1 MSQRSASVPG
11 ANGVAS
17 WPSALGAVAAALLA
31 SLIAGLTGLVLVF
44 GSSLTEAPADAF
56 IMAGLVYAIVPAFPA
71 LLAIDRLVARWR
83 LGKTRNLVVFVT
95 LSAIVAVVWFLP
107 FLGLFVPTGHAA
119 APAAVGEMALYH
131 ALSGAAGGLVFW
143 LLTRQGRQT

>member
-1 MSQRSASVPG
+1 MSERCASLPD

-17 WPSALGAVAAALLA
+17 RPGTLGAVAAALLA
-31 SLIAGLTGLVLVF
+31 SIIAGLSGLVLVF

-71 LLAIDRLVARWR
+71 LLVIDRFFGRSRVSRS
-83 LGKTRNLVVFVT
+83 RNLAIFIA

-107 FLGLFVPTGHAA
+107 FLGLFVPTDQAA

-131 ALSGAAGGLVFW
+131 ALSGAAGGLAFW
-143 LLTRQGRQT
+143 LLTRR